1 MVRFGTQ
8 NLMWGWLLFL
18 PFNLRCLNWVPPQ
31 IQKTH
36 SAGSCW
42 SFESQLLSNGEEK
55 YIELSA
61 ASCLYR
67 KSHGILVCRGL
78 AVQFAL
84 NLSWAANSHKPVD
97 ERGSARSPQYLH
109 ALDFTQV
116 VLYLDWG
123 PTDCSGRGLQFPLI
137 NNVCVCLGNDNH
149 VLAATAT

>member
-31 IQKTH
+31 FQKTH
-36 SAGSCW
+36 SAGSRW
-42 SFESQLLSNGEEK
+42 SFESQLLSNGKEK

-61 ASCLYR
+61 VSCLYR
-67 KSHGILVCRGL
+67 KSHGIPVCREL

-97 ERGSARSPQYLH
+97 GCGSAWSPQYLH
-109 ALDFTQV
+109 ALDFARV
-116 VLYLDWG
+116 VLCLDWG
-123 PTDCSGRGLQFPLI
+123 PTGCSGRRLQFPLI
-137 NNVCVCLGNDNH
+137 NNGCVCLGNASH
-149 VLAATAT
+149 VLAATET